1 MKTAKVTTG
10 NGITPT
16 IRLSPSVESLIERGG
31 ELDVSIKRLS
41 EELDGIKSAI
51 REIGDGEYV
60 GENYAV
66 KVIPKTT
73 TTVDPAKF
81 LAAYEAGK
89 VTRGQLL
96 RAISVSVTSARELLG
111 EKSFVAASTVETGT
125 SSVKFAAVSR

>member
-31 ELDVSIKRLS
+31 
-41 EELDGIKSAI
+41 ELDGIKSAI

-111 EKSFVAASTVETGT
+111 EKSFAAASTVETGT